1 MYFCERRASLSRNWR
16 KGPHMLVLG
25 IILVLL
31 AVGALVAA
39 LVGGANQSAT
49 FDLGAVDIQTNTFTV
64 FLAGAATVVL
74 LVAGLALIS
83 AGIRR
88 AGRRRQERK
97 KLNRLTEELETRD
110 RQSAA
115 TEGAS
120 ETGAETTATKVDQPV
135 TEQDRPNP

>member
-1 MYFCERRASLSRNWR
+1 M
-16 KGPHMLVLG
+16 
-25 IILVLL
+25 
-31 AVGALVAA
+31 
-39 LVGGANQSAT
+39 
-49 FDLGAVDIQTNTFTV
+49 
-64 FLAGAATVVL
+64 VL

-115 TEGAS
+115 TDGAS
-120 ETGAETTATKVDQPV
+120 ETEAETTATKVDQPV

>member
-1 MYFCERRASLSRNWR
+1 
-16 KGPHMLVLG
+16 MLVLG

-31 AVGALVAA
+31 AVGAFVAA
-39 LVGGANQSAT
+39 LAGGSNQPAS
-49 FDLGAVDIQTNTFTV
+49 FDLGLLNVQTNTLGV
-64 FLAGAATVVL
+64 FLLGAATVVL

-115 TEGAS
+115 TESPS